1 MAINKKLIHFRTKAA
16 FTTEL
21 NAGNIPDT
29 SIVFIKDTK
38 EIWTHGQLYSCSPLT
53 EEEINSIIE
62 NSPSISTLTQAV
74 SNKVDKV
81 TGKGLSTNDYTN
93 QEKKDLADLKSGR
106 ANNTLYR
113 LPDAADGV
121 TGGIQ
126 IGYAASGK
134 NYAVK
139 LSNKKAYVTVPW
151 TDLNVYQTLS
161 TPDTTYSI
169 LGSAEKLTAENAG
182 KAAPSVYLQDLTFT
196 PNGNVLT
203 VGTGTGEIVAA
214 KFTGNLNGNAN
225 TATSAASAT
234 KATQDSSGNNIVNT
248 YQTKAGF
255 NSFKDQFKDLTNAEI
270 DNLWATAPDTIS

>member
-38 EIWTHGQLYSCSPLT
+38 EIWTHGQLYSCS
-53 EEEINSIIE
+53 S
-62 NSPSISTLTQAV
+62 
-74 SNKVDKV
+74 
-81 TGKGLSTNDYTN
+81 
-93 QEKKDLADLKSGR
+93 
-106 ANNTLYR
+106 

-126 IGYAASGK
+126 IGYAASGSRD
-134 NYAVK
+134 YALK
-139 LSNKKAYVTVPW
+139 LLNKKAYVFVPW
-151 TDLNVYQTLS
+151 TDQNVYQTLS

-169 LGSAEKLTAENAG
+169 LGSAEKLTAGNAG
-182 KAAPSVYLQDLTFT
+182 KAGPSVYLQGLTFT
-196 PNGNVLT
+196 PNGNVLS
-203 VGTGTGEIVAA
+203 VGTGRVEAA
-214 KFTGNLNGNAN
+214 TFTGNLNGNAN
-225 TATSAASAT
+225 TATSAAIAT

-248 YQTKAGF
+248 YQTKAAF
-255 NSFKDQFKDLTNAEI
+255 NSFKNEFKDLTNAEI